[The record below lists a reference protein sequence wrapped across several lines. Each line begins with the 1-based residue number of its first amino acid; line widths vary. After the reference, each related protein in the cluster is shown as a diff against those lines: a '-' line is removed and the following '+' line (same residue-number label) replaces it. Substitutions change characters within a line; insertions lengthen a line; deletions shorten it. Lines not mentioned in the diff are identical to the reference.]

1 MTILLKAHNT
11 LGAWLY
17 IMAKVRTF
25 DISEEIK
32 KIIDE
37 QAAGIMANTERALD
51 KASEYMVQQLEN
63 ATPADTG
70 ETKKAWITKDQYTGV
85 RYIKNTRLNK
95 KNIPVVNLLE
105 FGAKGKPFVRK
116 TFNANKNKV
125 IEIIKG
131 EIENG

>member
-1 MTILLKAHNT
+1 
-11 LGAWLY
+11 
-17 IMAKVRTF
+17 MAKVRTF

-51 KASEYMVQQLEN
+51 KAAEFMQQKLEE
-63 ATPADTG
+63 AMPVDTG
-70 ETKKAWITKDQYTGV
+70 ETTKSWLTKDQYTGV

-105 FGAKGKPFVRK
+105 FSAKGKPFVRK

-125 IEIIKG
+125 IEIIKK
-131 EIENG
+131 EIQQHGNR

>member
-1 MTILLKAHNT
+1 
-11 LGAWLY
+11 
-17 IMAKVRTF
+17 MAKARTF
-25 DISEEIK
+25 DLSEEIK
-32 KIIDE
+32 KIIDQ
-37 QAAGIMANTERALD
+37 QANIVLEKKEKALD
-51 KASEYMVQQLEN
+51 KASDYMVQQLEN
-63 ATPADTG
+63 ATPVDTG
-70 ETKKAWITKDQYTGV
+70 ETKKAWITKDKYTGV

-131 EIENG
+131 EIENGNR